1 MPKLDDQT
9 SKFSFTIYY
18 CLDSF
23 KRIDQ
28 FTFTG
33 VAQGAY
39 VVQQTHFPAAGITT
53 RINNCICYSF
63 PVPLC
68 SCLKVAPTHLCLQ
81 VYTL

>member
-1 MPKLDDQT
+1 MSKSDDQR
-9 SKFSFTIYY
+9 SMFSFTIYY
-18 CLDSF
+18 YLNLF

-33 VAQGAY
+33 VTQGEQ

-53 RINNCICYSF
+53 RINNCICCSF